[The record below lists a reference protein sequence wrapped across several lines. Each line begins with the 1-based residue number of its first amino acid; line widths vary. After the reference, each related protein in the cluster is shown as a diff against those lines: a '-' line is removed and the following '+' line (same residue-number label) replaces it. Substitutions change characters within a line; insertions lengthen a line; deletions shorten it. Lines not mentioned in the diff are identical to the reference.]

1 MSRMLDGVRI
11 LDLTRML
18 AGPYG
23 SLILSD
29 LGAEVI
35 KIEDPRGGDPM
46 RQMAP
51 HFVEG
56 VSAYYLAINRGKKS
70 VTLNLRDPRGR
81 KIFYDLVEASDVV
94 LDNFRPGVL
103 ERLEIDH
110 ESLLKINERIIS
122 VSISAHGQTGPDR
135 LLPAFDLTLQARS
148 GGMSITGEPGRPPV
162 RAGIPIGDLGGGT
175 LAVGAVC
182 AALYERERTGRG
194 RYVEL
199 SLVDTL
205 VSMLTYVGQYYFVS
219 GEVPKPIGTAHQSV
233 VPYQAFQT
241 SDIWIVI
248 AVFTER
254 FWAGLCEVLGRREWI
269 DDPKFCHH
277 AERRKHRE
285 ELVPMIQ
292 ELFLSRPGDEWLVE
306 LEAAGVPCAPVN
318 TVDRVFK
325 DRQVQARDMVITW
338 EHPVLGTQQ
347 AIGDPIKTHDPEHFE
362 PPALLGEH
370 TREVLSDVIGI
381 DEAQLAELGGD
392 DVVSWPGISD
402 DSEDRS

>member
-1 MSRMLDGVRI
+1 MSTMLKGVRV

-23 SLILSD
+23 SLLLAD
-29 LGAEVI
+29 MGAEII

-56 VSAYYLAINRGKKS
+56 VSAYFLSINRGKKS
-70 VTLNLRDPRGR
+70 VALNLRSDEGLS
-81 KIFYDLVEASDVV
+81 IFHELVRHADVV
-94 LDNFRPGVL
+94 YDNFRPGVL
-103 ERLEIDH
+103 ERLGIDH
-110 ESLLKINERIIS
+110 ESLKELNSRIIS
-122 VSISAHGQTGPDR
+122 VSISAFGQTGPDR

-148 GGMSITGEPGRPPV
+148 GGMSITGEPGRAPM

-175 LAVGAVC
+175 LSVGALC
-182 AALYERERTGRG
+182 AALYERERTGVG
-194 RYVEL
+194 RRIEI

-219 GEVPKPIGTAHQSV
+219 GEIPQPIGSAHQSV

-241 SDIWIVI
+241 ADIWIVI

-254 FWAGLCEVLGRREWI
+254 FWAGLCEVLGHPEWI
-269 DDPKFCHH
+269 DDPRFHTH
-277 AERRKHRE
+277 AERRDHRDQ
-285 ELVPMIQ
+285 LVPML
-292 ELFLSRPGDEWLVE
+292 EEVFRTRPGDQWLVE

-318 TVDRVFK
+318 TIDRVFQ
-325 DRQVQARDMVITW
+325 DRQVLARNMVIEW
-338 EHPVLGTQQ
+338 DHEVLGRQKG
-347 AIGDPIKTHDPEHFE
+347 IGDPVKTDDPEPFT

-370 TREVLSDVIGI
+370 TREVLG
-381 DEAQLAELGGD
+381 QLLD
-392 DVVSWPGISD
+392 HDD
-402 DSEDRS
+402 DSLATLRDQGIIAWPELPPPCC

>member
-1 MSRMLDGVRI
+1 MSTMLEGVRI

-23 SLILSD
+23 SLLLSD
-29 LGAEVI
+29 MGAEVI
-35 KIEDPRGGDPM
+35 KVEAPSGGDPM

-56 VSAYYLAINRGKKS
+56 VSAYFLSINRGKKS
-70 VTLNLRDPRGR
+70 LALDLRSDEGR
-81 KIFYDLVEASDVV
+81 ELFYELVKVSDVV
-94 LDNFRPGVL
+94 YDNFRPGVL
-103 ERLEIDH
+103 ERLKIDH
-110 ESLLKINERIIS
+110 DTLKKINERIIS
-122 VSISAHGQTGPDR
+122 VSISAFGQTGPDR

-175 LAVGAVC
+175 LSVGAVC

-194 RYVEL
+194 RTVEV

-219 GEVPKPIGTAHQSV
+219 GEVPEPIGSAHQSV

-241 SDIWIVI
+241 KNIWIVI

-254 FWAGLCEVLGRREWI
+254 FWAGLCEVMGHPEWV
-269 DDPKFCHH
+269 DDPRFHTH
-277 AERRKHRE
+277 GERRNHRE

-292 ELFLSRPGDEWLVE
+292 EVFLSRPGDEWLTD
-306 LEAAGVPCAPVN
+306 LEVAGVPCAPVN

-325 DRQVQARDMVITW
+325 DRQVLARGMIIDW
-338 EHPVLGTQQ
+338 EHPVLGKQQ
-347 AIGDPIKTHDPEHFE
+347 GIGDPVKTIDEEHFA

-370 TREVLSDVIGI
+370 TRDILTGLVGIDKNRLDELGRAKVIGWPD
-381 DEAQLAELGGD
+381 DE
-392 DVVSWPGISD
+392 PHCC
-402 DSEDRS
+402 